1 MTKILQ
7 LPSFNS
13 DRFSYYKR
21 KILNDVL
28 DVAGGEDLVT
38 EMDQHPM
45 PIFETGFN
53 IKPFVHENKPAAMIM
68 GHDKT
73 YQTKPQVSLIAG
85 VLGHLAT
92 DNDPKNIDSGSPLKV
107 AYPTPTD
114 AASVIASSMTDY
126 GDYNAR
132 SLVYNKADI
141 VAMKASELVEIRA
154 GGAPYLLANGA
165 KNPNVYGG
173 IHLISGDKTEGKD
186 FDLQSMV
193 KGENLV
199 EFLKDFIQF
208 IRQTNSQIREL
219 NKDVQKLKKDLLKHK
234 HRIAITNVGT
244 IIAPPP
250 GGPCTGILQGE
261 TLISPNLSSATSPTI
276 TKNVKINTSLSSLE
290 KNYSIL
296 MQNYLNANSP
306 KKIRSSFNKV
316 N

>member
-1 MTKILQ
+1 MIKIKQ

-13 DRFSYYKR
+13 DRLSYYTR
-21 KILNDVL
+21 KIINDALNAASNDEFIQEA
-28 DVAGGEDLVT
+28 DR
-38 EMDQHPM
+38 HSM
-45 PIFETGFN
+45 PIFETNYN
-53 IKPFVHENKPAAMIM
+53 IKPIVHENKPAAMIM

-85 VLGHLAT
+85 VLGHLVS
-92 DNDPKNIDSGSPLKV
+92 DNDPEAPQDGTPIRV
-107 AYPTPTD
+107 AFPTPTD
-114 AASVIASSMTDY
+114 AASVVASSMTDY
-126 GDYNAR
+126 KNYNAR
-132 SLVYNKADI
+132 SLVYNKADV
-141 VAMKASELVEIRA
+141 VAIKASELVEIRS
-154 GGAPYLLANGA
+154 GGVPYLLANGA

-199 EFLKDFIQF
+199 KFLKDFIKQL
-208 IRQTNSQIREL
+208 RQTNSQIREL

-234 HRIAITNVGT
+234 HKIAITNVST
-244 IIAPPP
+244 IIAPPS
-250 GGPCTGILQGE
+250 GPCSGILQGE

-276 TKNVKINTSLSSLE
+276 AKNVKINTSLSSLE

-296 MQNYLNANSP
+296 MKNYLNSNSP
-306 KKIRSSFNKV
+306 TKIRSSFNKV